1 MYTCAREI
9 LLVCFKWNERRSVP
23 LPISPT
29 LSLHILDPQE
39 KEAGSA
45 ERDLPKLLS
54 APLCIVYKDPAP
66 KHPAENLKLSPEH
79 VPCMFHELM

>member
-1 MYTCAREI
+1 MKGYHRKGGQTLKQNIFFSSKVRGEFLAYVYQI
-9 LLVCFKWNERRSVP
+9 LLVCFKWNERRYVP

-29 LSLHILDPQE
+29 RSLHILDPQE

-54 APLCIVYKDPAP
+54 AP
-66 KHPAENLKLSPEH
+66 
-79 VPCMFHELM
+79 